1 MTPPGPPGADP
12 VPHPAPQPDASRTP
26 RSPGGWNAPSR
37 VLVAGPSEEVAEP
50 SEEVAGPSEEVA
62 GPSEEGNAAERDP
75 AGARPEG
82 KPQPRAAGAVFVGRG
97 SADPVRVLLH
107 RHRDLCARA
116 VDPLEIAAG
125 LEAQGMTDRTAARF
139 RHRDVFA
146 LAEEL
151 YARVPRESGG
161 PPAPPTDTQT
171 DPPAGPPR
179 GRLGGRL
186 ALGALHLVPGALC
199 AATAVGLAR
208 AGAAAP
214 GARVAAGAGGAV
226 LVAAA
231 LWLCLARGPLKAR
244 GGGVAARL
252 TGVCRV
258 GWLVAFALGGDWLLA
273 GVRTGVWRPFGAE
286 AAAGAAVVLAL
297 ALAPAAWCARWF
309 ARRARRRLAGSRGL
323 AEFAAGV
330 RPLLAGTV
338 ALFLCALPPLVSGVR
353 LALPGRPPEPAP
365 RTAAGALPTADAAA
379 GAVVALCVVLFV
391 ARLLAVHGYRRAA
404 ALGTAAACLAEAAVV
419 CGTATGR
426 LPGGERVGEAVA
438 RASAA
443 CGPVTV
449 PAAVC
454 GATAL
459 ALLAYAFAA
468 LSRASA
474 HGPGTDR
481 PTASEPAAP
490 LRPPRQGAH
499 DMSDGMTAPQPQE
512 RDR

>member
-12 VPHPAPQPDASRTP
+12 VPHPAPQPDAPRTP

-37 VLVAGPSEEVAEP
+37 ALVAGPSEE
-50 SEEVAGPSEEVA
+50 GD
-62 GPSEEGNAAERDP
+62 AAEAP
-75 AGARPEG
+75 PKARPEGKPEG

-125 LEAQGMTDRTAARF
+125 LEAHGMTDRTAARF

-151 YARVPRESGG
+151 YARVPREHGG
-161 PPAPPTDTQT
+161 PPDPLT

-179 GRLGGRL
+179 GRLGARL

-286 AAAGAAVVLAL
+286 AAAEAAVVLAL
-297 ALAPAAWCARWF
+297 AVAPAAWCARWF

-365 RTAAGALPTADAAA
+365 RAAAGALPTADTAA

-419 CGTATGR
+419 CGAAAGR
-426 LPGGERVGEAVA
+426 LPGGETVGEAVA

-468 LSRASA
+468 LARASA
-474 HGPGTDR
+474 HGPGTAR
-481 PTASEPAAP
+481 PTASEPAAPAPPLPNPPPPPHRFRTRRP

>member
-1 MTPPGPPGADP
+1 MTPPGPPGAA
-12 VPHPAPQPDASRTP
+12 PAPRPTPEPDAPRTP

-37 VLVAGPSEEVAEP
+37 SLVAGPSDEGDAAE
-50 SEEVAGPSEEVA
+50 GD
-62 GPSEEGNAAERDP
+62 AAERDEAEGDEAEAP
-75 AGARPEG
+75 PEG
-82 KPQPRAAGAVFVGRG
+82 KPRPRAAGAVFVGRG

-125 LEAQGMTDRTAARF
+125 LEAHGMTDRTAARF

-151 YARVPRESGG
+151 YARVPREGGG
-161 PPAPPTDTQT
+161 PPDPPPDPPTDSPGT
-171 DPPAGPPR
+171 PR

-199 AATAVGLAR
+199 AATAVGLAG
-208 AGAAAP
+208 AGGAAP
-214 GARVAAGAGGAV
+214 EARVAAGAGGAV

-231 LWLCLARGPLKAR
+231 LWLCLARGPLKVR

-273 GVRTGVWRPFGAE
+273 GVRTGVWRPFGA
-286 AAAGAAVVLAL
+286 AAAAEAAVVLAL
-297 ALAPAAWCARWF
+297 AVAPAAWCARWF

-365 RTAAGALPTADAAA
+365 RAGTAALPTADTAA
-379 GAVVALCVVLFV
+379 GSVVALCVVLFV

-404 ALGTAAACLAEAAVV
+404 ALGTAAACLAEAAVL
-419 CGTATGR
+419 CGAAAGW
-426 LPGGERVGEAVA
+426 LPGGERVGEAVT

-474 HGPGTDR
+474 HGPGVPR

-490 LRPPRQGAH
+490 LRPPREGAH

-512 RDR
+512 RGR